1 MRTLNAKAL
10 LLIGAAILVAGA
22 AEAATFTRDATPVGV
37 TFQPLGRPQGYGMQ
51 RMDPNPVPRAEVV
64 FASDKGHTLYTYD
77 KDEVGKSNCTGD
89 CATTWIPLTP
99 VAKAKPTAGWTIIS
113 HPSGVKQ
120 WAHEGKPLYL
130 NKADKEPGEVLGL
143 GNDPELDSNYFYSGN
158 PGRALTAKLP
168 DGWKVHKL
176 TTGAKSAAGIP
187 APFGFDIK
195 ETVDAAGIVLV
206 DARSAVLQKVM
217 YTYTGDINNDTRVCA
232 KGVSECPNFVPVQAP
247 ELARNAVADWSVVDR
262 KDGIRQWAYKGLPLY
277 TYEGDRI
284 TGDVH
289 GIGADKRWE
298 VATVFRYYMPENV
311 SYRDDK
317 TEGMLLTTNKG
328 MTLYRRDLNAFN
340 PAHTR
345 LAHNYPYRP
354 RVGRMIRDVAC
365 DATCLQSFK
374 PYLAPSNAQPNGY
387 WGVHTLADGKKQWT
401 YKDYA
406 LYTFT
411 GDKAP
416 GDNHGNF
423 TYDNTMGDDPN
434 KENDLGF
441 PALYKPGFNWGVARF

>member
-1 MRTLNAKAL
+1 MKSKASL
-10 LLIGAAILVAGA
+10 FLFGAAAIIAGTVQA
-22 AEAATFTRDATPVGV
+22 APFTTDATPGGI

-64 FASDKGHTLYTYD
+64 FANERGLTLYTSD
-77 KDEVGKSNCTGD
+77 KDEVGKSNCTAE
-89 CATTWIPLTP
+89 CAATWIPATP
-99 VAKAKPTAGWTIIS
+99 IAKAKAVNGWTIVS

-120 WAHEGKPLYL
+120 WAHDGKPLYTY
-130 NKADKEPGEVLGL
+130 KGDKEGGEVLGL
-143 GNDPELDSNYFYSGN
+143 GNAPELDASGGTGGN
-158 PGRALTAKLP
+158 SGKALTAKLP

-176 TTGAKSAAGIP
+176 TTGAKSAAGIQ

-206 DARSAVLQKVM
+206 EARSAVHQQVM
-217 YTYTGDINNDTRVCA
+217 YVYTGDINNDKRVCDKA
-232 KGVSECPNFVPVQAP
+232 EMECTSFTPVQAP
-247 ELARNAVADWSVVDR
+247 ELAKNALADWTVIDR
-262 KDGIRQWAYKGLPLY
+262 KDGIRQWAFKGLPLY
-277 TYEGDRI
+277 TYDGDRI

-289 GIGADKRWE
+289 GITADKRFQ
-298 VATVFRYYMPENV
+298 VAKVYNYYMPENV

-317 TEGMLLTTNKG
+317 AEGMLLTTNKG

-345 LAHNYPYRP
+345 LAHSYPYRP
-354 RVGRMIRDVAC
+354 RVGRLIRNVAC
-365 DATCLQSFK
+365 DATCLQSWK
-374 PYLAPSNAQPNGY
+374 PYLAPSNALPNGY
-387 WGVHTLADGKKQWT
+387 WGVHVTADGKKQWT

-406 LYTFT
+406 LYKFV
-411 GDKAP
+411 GDKVP

-423 TYDNTMGDDPN
+423 TYDETLGDDPN

>member
-1 MRTLNAKAL
+1 MKFKVSLFLFSA
-10 LLIGAAILVAGA
+10 AAIVAA
-22 AEAATFTRDATPVGV
+22 AAQAAPFTTDATPVGI

-64 FASDKGHTLYTYD
+64 FANEKGLTLYTSD
-77 KDEVGKSNCTGD
+77 KDEAGKSNCTAD
-89 CATTWIPLTP
+89 CAATWIPVTP
-99 VAKAKPTAGWTIIS
+99 IAKAKPTAGWTIIS

-120 WAHEGKPLYL
+120 WAHEGKPLYTY
-130 NKADKEPGEVLGL
+130 KGDKEGGEVLGL
-143 GNDPELDSNYFYSGN
+143 GNAPELDASGGTGGN
-158 PGRALTAKLP
+158 SGKALTAKLP

-176 TTGAKSAAGIP
+176 TTGAKSAAGIA

-195 ETVDAAGIVLV
+195 ETVDAAGVVLV

-217 YTYTGDINNDTRVCA
+217 YTYTGDINNDTRVCDKTA
-232 KGVSECPNFVPVQAP
+232 TECPRFLPVQAP
-247 ELARNAVADWSVVDR
+247 ELARNAVTDWSVVDR

-289 GIGADKRWE
+289 GSAADKRWQ
-298 VATVFRYYMPENV
+298 VATVFRYYMPANV
-311 SYRDDK
+311 SFRDDK

-365 DATCLQSFK
+365 DATCQQSFK
-374 PYLAPSNAQPNGY
+374 PYLAPKDAQPSGY

-406 LYTFT
+406 LYTFV
-411 GDKAP
+411 GDKQP
-416 GDNHGNF
+416 GDNHGNL
-423 TYDNTMGDDPN
+423 TYDQTLGDDPT